1 MEMLRLALPAVLI
14 PAGLAFLVSL
24 LGRGAWRA
32 PVALGLAYA
41 AGHRFVRG
49 EWPPLPFGDTTLT
62 AQHWRFYIALVAA
75 VAGAGL
81 APIRRAPVRWVV
93 VAAVTAVAA
102 RATLDARFRHRWD
115 FGEGVL
121 WLCVLTAA
129 LWLQWCLSG
138 LNPRSEKASTSPWW
152 DACILG
158 TGLALSLQFSRQSSN
173 AQLAGALTA
182 AVGALAVA
190 GHLRRGADWGPGGS
204 AAWLWIFGAL
214 VVEGHVFGKLPLAS
228 ALVLAAH
235 PIALRVSWRLEKG
248 TRSLWSFVL
257 ARVPA
262 AVLAGAA
269 AVLAR
274 RLVEASS
281 YSYGP

>member
-1 MEMLRLALPAVLI
+1 MDMLRLVLPPVLI
-14 PAGLAFLVSL
+14 PAGLAFVIAL

-32 PVALGLAYA
+32 PLAIGLAYA

-49 EWPPLPFGDTTLT
+49 EWPPLPFGETTLT
-62 AQHWRFYIALVAA
+62 AQHWRFYLALVAA
-75 VAGAGL
+75 VAGVGL
-81 APIRRAPVRWVV
+81 ARVRRAPVRWVI
-93 VAAVTAVAA
+93 VAGVAAVAA
-102 RATLDARFRHRWD
+102 RATLDARFRHRWEL
-115 FGEGVL
+115 GEGVL
-121 WLCVLTAA
+121 WLGVSAAA
-129 LWLQWCLSG
+129 LLVQWWLSG
-138 LNPRSEKASTSPWW
+138 INPRSEKSSTSPWW
-152 DACILG
+152 DACLLG

-190 GHLRRGADWGPGGS
+190 GHLGRGASWEPGAA

-235 PIALRVSWRLEKG
+235 PLAFRISWRLEKG
-248 TRSLWSFVL
+248 TRGLWGFAL

-262 AVLAGAA
+262 AIVAGAA
-269 AVLAR
+269 VVLAR